1 MKIISRFIGCPHAH
15 LPLPGP
21 RVPGCQRPHGENP
34 HGDTRAPLLQIQA
47 APKDLASSWCSAPH
61 GHTSAAAA
69 AAAASSSYQS
79 SSPAAASPARAEPMD
94 LPPQPPAGAAS
105 YATSTNQPAYSPSYP
120 SSYTKFNSALNAG
133 LLNPM
138 SPPPLPLDK
147 TRSSPTLFD
156 MMANEQDYHPR
167 TAASIHSIP
176 APPHPHP
183 HPLQPARSMDR
194 QMLLQDR
201 VAELIGSC
209 SPGNQFNDADSSD
222 VRLTLSSKDGLSVT
236 LCVHRHILVA
246 HSRFFAAKLSDR
258 WSKQQRTLPHIIEI
272 SDCDDV
278 EVYIETLRL
287 MYCKDLRRR
296 LMREDVSKVLGILK
310 VSAAIVFDAGVLSCL
325 EYLEAAPWAEDDDE
339 KVAALLTQL
348 HLESSGAGEV
358 LKRVSL
364 ELAPSSVAEEVEVG
378 RGCNGGGNVSGG
390 EEVLVRLLQVVLEGK
405 DEKARRDMKGLVS
418 KMLRE
423 NSTSRGGAIGG
434 DLRKESLYSAC
445 NGCLSLLCEQFVRV
459 AGGDQSEVAQIA
471 RQADNL
477 HWMLDILVER
487 QIAEDFLRTWAM
499 QIELAEMHGKVPA
512 IHRFEVSRVTA
523 RLFVGVGKGQILVSK
538 EARCQLLNT
547 WLEPFYED
555 FGWMRRACK
564 GLDRHLIEDGLANM
578 ILTLPLATQQEIL
591 LAWFNRFL
599 NSGEDCPN
607 IQRGFEA
614 SRLKLSQR
622 HAAIWTTIYLF
633 TQIIENSFC
642 GLHVNIKVVDWYS
655 PFNGASM
662 MKTLELGTP
671 AAGDSAGIDAL
682 DNACKPAL
690 NATTDAGKKVKE
702 LTDAI
707 TPHVQQ
713 FFDANPNPEKVV
725 VPLEGTIFGTI
736 TAWFVMPIM
745 LRRIHK
751 YASQSPIST
760 LLGNSAKNDVSY
772 EIILWSALED
782 PANYLI
788 TFMAFSEM

>member
-1 MKIISRFIGCPHAH
+1 MPASSRSRPFPKFPKPSSSHSPH
-15 LPLPGP
+15 L
-21 RVPGCQRPHGENP
+21 VPH
-34 HGDTRAPLLQIQA
+34 
-47 APKDLASSWCSAPH
+47 DLASSSSWCCAP
-61 GHTSAAAA
+61 SP
-69 AAAASSSYQS
+69 AASSPFSPSPPPPQSTS
-79 SSPAAASPARAEPMD
+79 SSARAEPMEP
-94 LPPQPPAGAAS
+94 PPQPPASG
-105 YATSTNQPAYSPSYP
+105 YAPSSYP

-167 TAASIHSIP
+167 TAAAGIHSIP
-176 APPHPHP
+176 APLQPQHPHP
-183 HPLQPARSMDR
+183 QHHPLQPARSMDR
-194 QMLLQDR
+194 QVVLQDR

-222 VRLTLSSKDGLSVT
+222 VRLTLTSKDGLSVT

-258 WSKQQRTLPHIIEI
+258 WSKQQRTLPHIVEI

-278 EVYIETLRL
+278 EVYVETLRL

-296 LMREDVSKVLGILK
+296 LMREDVSKILGILK

-364 ELAPSSVAEEVEVG
+364 ELAPSALAEEVEVSG
-378 RGCNGGGNVSGG
+378 GCNGGGNSGGG

-405 DEKARRDMKGLVS
+405 DEKARREMKGLVS

-445 NGCLSLLCEQFVRV
+445 NGCLRLLHEQFVRV
-459 AGGDQSEVAQIA
+459 AGGDQSDVAQIA

-499 QIELAEMHGKVPA
+499 QIELAELHGKVPA
-512 IHRFEVSRVTA
+512 IHRYEVSRVTA

-538 EARCQLLNT
+538 EARCQLLST

-564 GLDRHLIEDGLANM
+564 GLDRHLIEDGLANT

-607 IQRGFEA
+607 IQRGFEVWWRRA
-614 SRLKLSQR
+614 FWKRNGEPEQPPRLR
-622 HAAIWTTIYLF
+622 ITTIC
-633 TQIIENSFC
+633 ENS
-642 GLHVNIKVVDWYS
+642 
-655 PFNGASM
+655 
-662 MKTLELGTP
+662 
-671 AAGDSAGIDAL
+671 
-682 DNACKPAL
+682 
-690 NATTDAGKKVKE
+690 
-702 LTDAI
+702 
-707 TPHVQQ
+707 
-713 FFDANPNPEKVV
+713 
-725 VPLEGTIFGTI
+725 
-736 TAWFVMPIM
+736 
-745 LRRIHK
+745 
-751 YASQSPIST
+751 
-760 LLGNSAKNDVSY
+760 
-772 EIILWSALED
+772 
-782 PANYLI
+782 
-788 TFMAFSEM
+788 

>member
-1 MKIISRFIGCPHAH
+1 MAASSRSSRPHPH
-15 LPLPGP
+15 PKGPSPSPPLPSHSHL
-21 RVPGCQRPHGENP
+21 VPH
-34 HGDTRAPLLQIQA
+34 
-47 APKDLASSWCSAPH
+47 DLSSWCCAPH
-61 GHTSAAAA
+61 PAPSTSHFH
-69 AAAASSSYQS
+69 
-79 SSPAAASPARAEPMD
+79 SPAAAARGAAGPMD
-94 LPPQPPAGAAS
+94 HPPPQQQPASS
-105 YATSTNQPAYSPSYP
+105 YASPNPPSYTHTQSYP

-138 SPPPLPLDK
+138 SPPPLPIDK

-156 MMANEQDYHPR
+156 MMANEQDYQPR
-167 TAASIHSIP
+167 SAAHS

-183 HPLQPARSMDR
+183 HHPLAPARSMDR
-194 QMLLQDR
+194 QALLQDR

-222 VRLTLSSKDGLSVT
+222 VRLTLSSKDGLSLT

-258 WSKQQRTLPHIIEI
+258 WSKQQRTLPHIVEI

-278 EVYIETLRL
+278 EVYVETLRL

-296 LMREDVSKVLGILK
+296 LMREDVAKVLGILK

-348 HLESSGAGEV
+348 HLENSGAGEV

-364 ELAPSSVAEEVEVG
+364 ELTPSVVTEEVETG
-378 RGCNGGGNVSGG
+378 ANCNGGSSVGGG

-405 DEKARRDMKGLVS
+405 DEKARREMKGLVS

-423 NSTSRGGAIGG
+423 NSASRGGAIGG

-445 NGCLSLLCEQFVRV
+445 NGCLCLLREQFLRA
-459 AGGDQSEVAQIA
+459 AGGDQSEVTQIA

-499 QIELAEMHGKVPA
+499 QNELAEMHGKLPA
-512 IHRFEVSRVTA
+512 IHRYEVSRVTA

-538 EARCQLLNT
+538 EARSQLLST

-564 GLDRHLIEDGLANM
+564 GLDRHLIEEGLANT
-578 ILTLPLATQQEIL
+578 ILTLPLASQQEIF

-607 IQRGFEA
+607 IQRGFEVWWRRA
-614 SRLKLSQR
+614 FWKRSAEPEQPPRLR
-622 HAAIWTTIYLF
+622 
-633 TQIIENSFC
+633 
-642 GLHVNIKVVDWYS
+642 
-655 PFNGASM
+655 
-662 MKTLELGTP
+662 
-671 AAGDSAGIDAL
+671 
-682 DNACKPAL
+682 
-690 NATTDAGKKVKE
+690 
-702 LTDAI
+702 
-707 TPHVQQ
+707 
-713 FFDANPNPEKVV
+713 
-725 VPLEGTIFGTI
+725 I
-736 TAWFVMPIM
+736 TAICD
-745 LRRIHK
+745 
-751 YASQSPIST
+751 
-760 LLGNSAKNDVSY
+760 NS
-772 EIILWSALED
+772 
-782 PANYLI
+782 
-788 TFMAFSEM
+788 

>member
-1 MKIISRFIGCPHAH
+1 M
-15 LPLPGP
+15 
-21 RVPGCQRPHGENP
+21 
-34 HGDTRAPLLQIQA
+34 
-47 APKDLASSWCSAPH
+47 
-61 GHTSAAAA
+61 
-69 AAAASSSYQS
+69 AASSRSR
-79 SSPAAASPARAEPMD
+79 P
-94 LPPQPPAGAAS
+94 LPKLL
-105 YATSTNQPAYSPSYP
+105 SPSHLVP
-120 SSYTKFNSALNAG
+120 LDLSTSCYTKFNSALNAG

-167 TAASIHSIP
+167 TAGAGGGIHSIP
-176 APPHPHP
+176 APQQPPPLHH
-183 HPLQPARSMDR
+183 HQLQPARSMDR

-201 VAELIGSC
+201 IADLIGSC

-258 WSKQQRTLPHIIEI
+258 WSKQQRTLPHIVEI

-278 EVYIETLRL
+278 EVYAETLRL

-296 LMREDVSKVLGILK
+296 LMREDVNKVLGILK

-348 HLESSGAGEV
+348 HLENSGAGEV

-364 ELAPSSVAEEVEVG
+364 ELAPSAVVEEAEVDG
-378 RGCNGGGNVSGG
+378 SCSGGGNAGGG
-390 EEVLVRLLQVVLEGK
+390 EEVLLRLLQVVLEGK
-405 DEKARRDMKGLVS
+405 DEKARREMKGLVS

-445 NGCLSLLCEQFVRV
+445 NGCLSLLRDQFVRT
-459 AGGDQSEVAQIA
+459 AGGDQSEVSQIA

-487 QIAEDFLRTWAM
+487 QIAEEFLRTWAM
-499 QIELAEMHGKVPA
+499 QDELAEMHRKVPA
-512 IHRFEVSRVTA
+512 IHRYEVSRVTA

-538 EARCQLLNT
+538 EARCQLLST

-564 GLDRHLIEDGLANM
+564 GLDRHLIEDGLANT

-607 IQRGFEA
+607 IQRGFEVWWRRA
-614 SRLKLSQR
+614 FWKRNSEPEQPPRLR
-622 HAAIWTTIYLF
+622 ITAIC
-633 TQIIENSFC
+633 ENS
-642 GLHVNIKVVDWYS
+642 
-655 PFNGASM
+655 
-662 MKTLELGTP
+662 
-671 AAGDSAGIDAL
+671 
-682 DNACKPAL
+682 
-690 NATTDAGKKVKE
+690 
-702 LTDAI
+702 
-707 TPHVQQ
+707 
-713 FFDANPNPEKVV
+713 
-725 VPLEGTIFGTI
+725 
-736 TAWFVMPIM
+736 
-745 LRRIHK
+745 
-751 YASQSPIST
+751 
-760 LLGNSAKNDVSY
+760 
-772 EIILWSALED
+772 
-782 PANYLI
+782 
-788 TFMAFSEM
+788 

>member
-1 MKIISRFIGCPHAH
+1 MPASSPSTSTSRSRPLFPKPSPSHLVPH
-15 LPLPGP
+15 
-21 RVPGCQRPHGENP
+21 
-34 HGDTRAPLLQIQA
+34 
-47 APKDLASSWCSAPH
+47 DLASSWCCAPH
-61 GHTSAAAA
+61 GHTPTPA
-69 AAAASSSYQS
+69 AAAASSSPSSQS
-79 SSPAAASPARAEPMD
+79 SSPAAETMD
-94 LPPQPPAGAAS
+94 PPPQPP
-105 YATSTNQPAYSPSYP
+105 TSYP

-167 TAASIHSIP
+167 TAAAIHSIP
-176 APPHPHP
+176 APPQQA

-194 QMLLQDR
+194 QVLLQDR

-222 VRLTLSSKDGLSVT
+222 VRLTLTSKDGLSVT

-258 WSKQQRTLPHIIEI
+258 WSKQQRTLPHIVEI

-278 EVYIETLRL
+278 EVYVETLRL

-348 HLESSGAGEV
+348 HLENSGAGEV

-364 ELAPSSVAEEVEVG
+364 ELAPSAVAEEVEVG
-378 RGCNGGGNVSGG
+378 SGCNGGGNSGGG

-405 DEKARRDMKGLVS
+405 DEKARREMKGLVS

-445 NGCLSLLCEQFVRV
+445 NGCLRLLHEQFEMA

-499 QIELAEMHGKVPA
+499 QIELAELHGKVPA
-512 IHRFEVSRVTA
+512 IHRYEVSRVTA

-538 EARCQLLNT
+538 EVRCQLLST

-564 GLDRHLIEDGLANM
+564 GLDRHLIEDGLANT

-607 IQRGFEA
+607 IQRGFEVWWRRA
-614 SRLKLSQR
+614 FWKRNGEPEQPPRLR
-622 HAAIWTTIYLF
+622 ITAIC
-633 TQIIENSFC
+633 ENS
-642 GLHVNIKVVDWYS
+642 
-655 PFNGASM
+655 
-662 MKTLELGTP
+662 
-671 AAGDSAGIDAL
+671 
-682 DNACKPAL
+682 
-690 NATTDAGKKVKE
+690 
-702 LTDAI
+702 
-707 TPHVQQ
+707 
-713 FFDANPNPEKVV
+713 
-725 VPLEGTIFGTI
+725 
-736 TAWFVMPIM
+736 
-745 LRRIHK
+745 
-751 YASQSPIST
+751 
-760 LLGNSAKNDVSY
+760 
-772 EIILWSALED
+772 
-782 PANYLI
+782 
-788 TFMAFSEM
+788 